1 LFTYNTLQTRQ
12 KNSIASNIFCRT
24 GILVLLTA
32 KKVKNR
38 ASLAKQKTKLM
49 ESTINKLFD
58 SKNRRFEIPSY
69 QRAFSWE
76 DKQINQFIE
85 DLKNAD
91 NQYYLGHFLF
101 EIKEE
106 NILYVI
112 DGQQRLT
119 TSIIFFSALKCE
131 LEKRK
136 KNGEKINIDLDDITD
151 YYLKDLRKDTQ
162 KFKTVNDDNNFF
174 MDEIIEARTNHSQEL
189 DTASKIR
196 IRIAKELLSKEFLTT
211 NTNELERWCNLIE
224 NATITEYV
232 VKDKIQATQVFAFQ
246 NDRGKKL
253 SNLEIIK
260 AFFMLQ
266 IYLSSSS
273 KEKIEENI
281 LYLEDE
287 LSRIYKQIVR
297 IKLDEDEVLNYY
309 WRAVSGKGFNSE
321 EVIKGIKE
329 KISSLE
335 TEKAVWIKEFIS
347 GLSQAFQTVEKIEK
361 STESFTKDLLYLN
374 NMSLAFPFLIQAYR
388 LKADEKTVN
397 RLTRLL
403 ENITFRYLLRG
414 GRAEIESRLNH
425 FLIHLKSIESIDK
438 NINEII
444 WNIKNSDW
452 WSYWNNHTM
461 NQYLNGYFYS
471 NRVDNYFLWKYELY
485 IGNENHPTP
494 HKVTFSDL
502 ISNESIEHIAPQT
515 PTNGN
520 PIANGYGTYEDLE
533 IPENGIVSGH
543 WLNSVGNLMLISQQ
557 HNSEIGNKPFSD
569 KLQSYGKDNL
579 LNQQKQI
586 IDFLIDK
593 SNPVWDKEAIEKR
606 QKNILKAAREIWN
619 LDNI

>member
-1 LFTYNTLQTRQ
+1 
-12 KNSIASNIFCRT
+12 
-24 GILVLLTA
+24 
-32 KKVKNR
+32 
-38 ASLAKQKTKLM
+38 M

-69 QRAFSWE
+69 QRAYSWE
-76 DKQINQFIE
+76 DKEINQFIE
-85 DLKNAD
+85 DLKNAES
-91 NQYYLGHFLF
+91 QYYLGHFLF
-101 EIKEE
+101 EIKEH

-119 TSIIFFSALKCE
+119 TSIIFFSVLKSE
-131 LEKRK
+131 LTKRLVEG
-136 KNGEKINIDLDDITD
+136 KNINIDLADITD

-162 KFKTVNDDNNFF
+162 KFKTVKDDNNFF
-174 MDEIIEARTNHSQEL
+174 IDEIIEAKINHSQEL

-196 IRIAKELLSKEFLTT
+196 IRTAKKLLSNEFAKATT
-211 NTNELERWCNLIE
+211 DELEKWCKIIE

-260 AFFMLQ
+260 AYFMLQ
-266 IYLSSSS
+266 IYLSGNS

-309 WRAVSGKGFNSE
+309 WRAVSGKGFNSD

-329 KISSLE
+329 KINSLK
-335 TEKAVWIKEFIS
+335 TEKANWIKDFIS

-374 NMSLAFPFLIQAYR
+374 NMALSFPFLIQAHK
-388 LKADEKTVN
+388 LNPGEIVIN

-425 FLIHLKSIESIDK
+425 YLIHLNTVESIGE
-438 NINEII
+438 NINDII

-452 WSYWNNHTM
+452 WGYWNNYTM
-461 NQYLNGYFYS
+461 NQYLNGYFYK

-485 IGNENHPTP
+485 IANENHQTP
-494 HKVTFSDL
+494 HKVTFTDL
-502 ISNESIEHIAPQT
+502 ISNENIEHIAPQT
-515 PTNGN
+515 PTNGD
-520 PIANGYGTYEDLE
+520 PLANGYGSYEDAE
-533 IPENGIVSGH
+533 IPEKGIVSGN
-543 WLNSVGNLMLISQQ
+543 WLNSVGNLMLISQK
-557 HNSEIGNKPFSD
+557 HNSSIGNKPFLH

-586 IDFLIDK
+586 ADFLLDK
-593 SNPVWDKEAIEKR
+593 FNPIWDKDAIVKR
-606 QKNILKAAREIWN
+606 QKEMLKAAADIWN
-619 LDNI
+619 LDKI